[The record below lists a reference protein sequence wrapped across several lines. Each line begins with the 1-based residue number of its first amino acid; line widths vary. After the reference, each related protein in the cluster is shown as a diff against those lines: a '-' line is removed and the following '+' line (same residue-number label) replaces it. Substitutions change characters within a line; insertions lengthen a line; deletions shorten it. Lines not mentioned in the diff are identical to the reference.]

1 MNFTGLIIVAA
12 GLFSLCAAALDWNLF
27 MQSRK
32 AQWIVGIFGRNGARV
47 FYGILGL
54 GLMVL
59 GGLIAAGI
67 LVNRR

>member
-12 GLFSLCAAALDWNLF
+12 RLFSLCAAALDWNLF

-59 GGLIAAGI
+59 GGLIAAGV